1 MNNSIS
7 ADDIGVEASQQQPFA
22 PGIRTVTRSL
32 DSPKMAER
40 GSGRPA
46 DASRTRRDRPKAAV
60 SWYGKL
66 LIVSMLLVGAAWEV
80 FKWII
85 TVITLD

>member
-7 ADDIGVEASQQQPFA
+7 ADDIGVAASQQQLFA
-22 PGIRTVTRSL
+22 PGTVTVTRSL

-40 GSGRPA
+40 GSRRPA
-46 DASRTRRDRPKAAV
+46 DASSTRRDRRKAAV

-85 TVITLD
+85 TVVTLD